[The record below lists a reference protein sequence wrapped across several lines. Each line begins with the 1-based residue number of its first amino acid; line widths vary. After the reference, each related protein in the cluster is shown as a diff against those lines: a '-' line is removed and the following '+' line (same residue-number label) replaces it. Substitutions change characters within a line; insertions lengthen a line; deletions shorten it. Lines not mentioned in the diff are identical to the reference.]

1 MEEKKT
7 KLYQKW
13 WFWLC
18 MVLIALIIS
27 FTVIMMVGFSIAT
40 SGINEIAMTI
50 QDIDNEATLYSSA
63 GGNTVVVEIP
73 NYTDN
78 TKKDKV

>member
-1 MEEKKT
+1 
-7 KLYQKW
+7 
-13 WFWLC
+13 

-78 TKKDKV
+78 TKKTKLNKLKKL

>member
-1 MEEKKT
+1 
-7 KLYQKW
+7 
-13 WFWLC
+13 
-18 MVLIALIIS
+18 
-27 FTVIMMVGFSIAT
+27 
-40 SGINEIAMTI
+40 MTI

-78 TKKDKV
+78 TKKDKVEQIEKVIKNIQKR